1 MLMENPQIE
10 ERFSSIALDDFR
22 GDGGEGLLVD
32 GQFPDHALEPVY
44 GEVVVV
50 LVLLFHDG
58 GLVHEF
64 VGELDLAFVVAFY
77 AALVE

>member
-1 MLMENPQIE
+1 
-10 ERFSSIALDDFR
+10 
-22 GDGGEGLLVD
+22 
-32 GQFPDHALEPVY
+32 VY

>member
-1 MLMENPQIE
+1 MFMENSQIE

-22 GDGGEGLLVD
+22 GDGGEGLFVD